1 MTLRIDVAHL
11 QVAGAMT
18 KILDAIG
25 TEKYVFEEAIADAL
39 SAKWVEKGG
48 VRTEVLGVHLEA
60 ARKDYSKNQYAWG
73 MLLWTDIS
81 LPYNGGGPRLYAT
94 VDSTDVAETMLKA
107 PLTFT
112 VVLGKDSTDCT
123 LRFEVSVVND
133 GVVGQTMDFSPGY
146 SDALAR
152 AQKSKDTGQ
161 KKALELLDNLIQD
174 LSTNGGDGLPFW
186 SQLESRVGLS
196 FCNQME
202 IVGVCL
208 TALDRPELKNL
219 HVELNSIKELA
230 LSVANLA
237 TTGAKKARKEV
248 QQRMTLG
255 WQDVRS
261 RLTVTYQR
269 LLITLAAAPEVTVY
283 QLTNFMTL
291 KELLTALGKGGKW
304 FEFSTEKLGS
314 KLCTLL
320 KHQGL
325 PCVQVQPI
333 FKYTAG
339 NNMGGRL
346 EWCVKSGVLVE
357 FEMTDNQVSLATQ
370 MTTQERKFFWEQQ

>member
-1 MTLRIDVAHL
+1 
-11 QVAGAMT
+11 
-18 KILDAIG
+18 
-25 TEKYVFEEAIADAL
+25 
-39 SAKWVEKGG
+39 
-48 VRTEVLGVHLEA
+48 
-60 ARKDYSKNQYAWG
+60 
-73 MLLWTDIS
+73 
-81 LPYNGGGPRLYAT
+81 
-94 VDSTDVAETMLKA
+94 
-107 PLTFT
+107 
-112 VVLGKDSTDCT
+112 
-123 LRFEVSVVND
+123 
-133 GVVGQTMDFSPGY
+133 
-146 SDALAR
+146 
-152 AQKSKDTGQ
+152 
-161 KKALELLDNLIQD
+161 
-174 LSTNGGDGLPFW
+174 
-186 SQLESRVGLS
+186 
-196 FCNQME
+196 
-202 IVGVCL
+202 
-208 TALDRPELKNL
+208 
-219 HVELNSIKELA
+219 
-230 LSVANLA
+230 
-237 TTGAKKARKEV
+237 
-248 QQRMTLG
+248 MTLG

-325 PCVQVQPI
+325 PYVQVQPI

-370 MTTQERKFFWEQQ
+370 MTTQERKLFWEQQEKSSTTLHSSWRLQLEGCE